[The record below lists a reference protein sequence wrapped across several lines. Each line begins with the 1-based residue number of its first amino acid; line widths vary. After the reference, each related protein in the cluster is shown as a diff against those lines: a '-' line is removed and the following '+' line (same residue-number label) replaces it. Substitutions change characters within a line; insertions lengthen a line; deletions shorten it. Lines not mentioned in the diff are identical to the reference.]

1 MVDLIV
7 ITIAVELIALYFFI
21 SFITY
26 AIGERFSIANIW
38 LSFIPGA
45 NVYIMLRIAKLPWW
59 LIFFLILSIIP
70 GIGTIIF
77 GFILIYIWWKIAERL
92 GKPGWWSLLLMVPIA
107 NIVIIAIM
115 AWGKDAPAPA
125 QV

>member
-1 MVDLIV
+1 
-7 ITIAVELIALYFFI
+7 
-21 SFITY
+21 
-26 AIGERFSIANIW
+26 
-38 LSFIPGA
+38 
-45 NVYIMLRIAKLPWW
+45 MLRIAKLPWW